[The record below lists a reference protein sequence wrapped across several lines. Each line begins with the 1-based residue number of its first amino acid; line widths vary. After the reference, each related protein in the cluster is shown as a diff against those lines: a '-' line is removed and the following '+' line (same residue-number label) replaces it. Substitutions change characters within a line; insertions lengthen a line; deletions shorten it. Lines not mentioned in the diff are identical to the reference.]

1 MSAVGATAGPLA
13 HGLDARASDRPD
25 GLARLRTFHT
35 LDALRGIAALIVLF
49 FHAGFFFGVAPP
61 AEGYLAVDLFFAM
74 SGFVIAYRYEA
85 DLARG
90 LSLGGFVALRLR
102 RLYPLFLL
110 GTILGVLPAL
120 AAVAGGHA
128 DPLHKGLVASLPLA
142 LLMLPSHAV
151 ASELKDFYPLNFVS
165 WSLALELVVNVAW
178 AATHRFWHVR
188 RLVHLLVAS
197 LLCLCVI
204 AFANGSLNVGYDWDN
219 ALGGLPR
226 AVYGFGFGVLLFKLR
241 DTRVLLP
248 RVPWWALVALVPAL
262 LVLDPKWLGVAWAR
276 PLFDIVFVALIVP
289 AIVRAALVN
298 EPPPAARGLCAL
310 AGVFSYVLYSLH
322 IGYVGLFLR
331 LEERLHLDLSTT
343 SPPRA
348 VGFAIGLAALCWV
361 AHVGYDKPVRRW
373 LGRWRMPARQRALQA
388 AADK

>member
-1 MSAVGATAGPLA
+1 MSRAGAMTASA
-13 HGLDARASDRPD
+13 THGLDALATDRPD
-25 GLARLRTFHT
+25 TLARLRTFHT
-35 LDALRGIAALIVLF
+35 LDALRGVAALIVLF

-74 SGFVIAYRYEA
+74 SGFVIAYRYED
-85 DLARG
+85 DLAKG
-90 LSLGGFVALRLR
+90 LSLGAFMALRLR

-120 AAVAGGHA
+120 ASLAAGHP
-128 DPLHKGLVASLPLA
+128 DTLHEGLLA
-142 LLMLPSHAV
+142 AFPFALFMLPSHTV
-151 ASELKDFYPLNFVS
+151 AAKLKDFYPLNFVS
-165 WSLALELVVNVAW
+165 WSLALELLVNVAW
-178 AATHRFWHVR
+178 AATYRFWNVR
-188 RLVHLLVAS
+188 HLVHLLVAS
-197 LLCLCVI
+197 FLCLCVI

-226 AVYGFGFGVLLFKLR
+226 VAYGFGFGVLLFKLR
-241 DTRVLLP
+241 DTRLSLP
-248 RVPWWALVALVPAL
+248 RVPWWGLVALVPAL
-262 LVLDPKWLGVAWAR
+262 LVLDPAWLGAWAQ
-276 PLFDIVFVALIVP
+276 PVFDIVFVALVVP

-331 LEERLHLDLSTT
+331 FEERLHLDLSTT
-343 SPPRA
+343 SPLRA
-348 VGFAIGLAALCWV
+348 ISFALGLAALCWV
-361 AHVGYDKPVRRW
+361 AHVGYDKPIRRW
-373 LGRWRMPARQRALQA
+373 LGRWRMPSRQAALQA